1 MSSKNPLS
9 PTNVF
14 GPRRKPARS
23 ARRDRRREWE
33 AGSAQLER
41 LEERLALTLAVHAVP
56 ISSGHAL
63 IVLLDGQQEA
73 YLTRQQADIWVA
85 GNSSYQNYEITNNQS
100 VGVTPGGAIVVGDLS
115 NSTTTVFVSS
125 GREILH
131 SGGQAYPAGGPA
143 GNVSLN
149 VWDGWTGTTAFGSII
164 PGSLRGQVT
173 TTWGTLAYEMADDDG
188 FVVPLTITLG
198 DNFDTDSCPTVT
210 GTVSQTTGLVTLRF
224 RDGDDPVPTSLT
236 TGVTHFATFQQ
247 SQVGPQTLTVTP
259 GFDIDARFLAQLVN
273 DESRVKF
280 QSPVLASRGTGAD
293 GFYANFGNDVAGGGG
308 ISLGAEYINVNAPV
322 SGTGVAVGFAA
333 SSFVQP
339 GVQARVVDVQRP
351 LSASVFYNMTVGGL
365 DADLDGLIQQNERG
379 IFQTGAQGRLG
390 DAIGLNIFATDAD
403 VVFGATVN
411 AKAHTYFFNSVNDTQ
426 QWQFTTRS
434 PDTGLN
440 VGKVIGDVVS
450 INFGTV
456 GGSASTV
463 SAANPH
469 VVSLNTQINSLRM
482 TAAGT
487 GAEAV
492 AFPVRVDI
500 TDQGALS
507 LDATPASS
515 APMSFRAD
523 TTLTTTAE
531 IRTFADLSLTAGT
544 SLVANGA
551 VTTVVGDIAIN
562 APLVTGGTSITA
574 GSGLIKRDVRAA
586 TTVSLFDASI
596 NAASWANGVFAGP
609 GGTFFPNLTIDGV
622 TIGFGD
628 RVLVKDEPNQERNGI
643 YRVTTPITSVST
655 SSMVA
660 ATAAQLATSSAR
672 LATTVALGSNTAFNA
687 GAGTI
692 SNVIAAGAG
701 LHNYVL
707 DVDGTTAF
715 TAGDLI
721 LVKDQGN
728 AASNGLYAVTT
739 APNMTRQLADVR
751 LATAAADV
759 LGAAYDNG
767 TAGVGATLTAA
778 APARLTIDGITANVG
793 DRILVKNQTN
803 LAHNG
808 VYVVTTA
815 GANPA
820 GAAAGTPWV
829 LTRAA
834 DADQAAELPAGV
846 GAYVTAG
853 TTNSATA
860 FVLAAAVAT
869 VGTSPADFSTPA
881 TQWALTRAADANSAA
896 EVQRFTSIRVTSG
909 AVNVGRRFQQ
919 QNNVTTLNTDALRF
933 VENYSTLSG
942 SNAGGLPQING
953 LTINQFEEVL
963 VKNQADSRDNGVFF
977 LRIND
982 AANGVWVLERSLT
995 AFPLRGIGFDV
1006 LNGTNIGTWYVSDG
1020 PTSTAG
1026 LGQQGITFASAIGTT
1041 WTLARSE
1048 DADLADELP
1057 LGTTANVLLGTA
1069 NGDTAWALTTPA
1081 PFTLNTT
1088 NLVFAQTR
1096 KRDAFV
1102 ASAAPLDGGYDATNN
1117 RIDGRNSSLIL
1128 TIDGVQFLPTANG
1141 GPTSG
1146 RVLIKDQANA
1156 AENGIY
1162 DVTQRSDVIRQLA
1175 DVRAATTAALT
1186 ATYRNNTPGVIASTL
1201 IGTGLLPL
1209 IDGVELVTGDR
1220 VLVQNQA
1227 SAAENGVYVVTRTG
1241 GESGDYL
1248 VNGGNRDWVL
1258 TRAADMD
1265 AAPEF
1270 TIGTGVFVRESVTTP
1285 GGFGRRLA
1293 TLSATGVVVGTT
1305 TVAFGGVTAWRLTRS
1320 TDADTAGALPYGF
1333 YIKVTNGATN
1343 AQTGWAL
1350 GTDDPIT
1357 LGTTPLDVYA
1367 SNAAFVKGNGNLA
1380 ITSATGNL
1388 TVNSLVSATGDTVRL
1403 TASGATAAIGGTS
1416 RIAADR
1422 AELVAGGAIS
1432 ANGSVTTLVATSGTG
1447 ITFDNSG
1454 ALELEAVQTSTGN
1467 INVSAG
1473 GRITA
1478 TAVRAGGT
1486 ATGPTTP
1493 TGAFDIDLVFGA
1505 GLPSAVQAAMRSA
1518 ADRWEQIIVG
1528 DIADFTDPVSGQL
1541 IDDIVVFVQAGLL
1554 GGPPSDGPS
1563 NTLANAGPT
1572 GLRPAGST
1580 NQFIPYT
1587 AEVGIDTADYTQS
1600 DIVGIMIHELGH
1612 ALGFTETAERLNLVS
1627 SAYVWT
1633 GTNATREYRLLLQP
1647 GATGVP
1653 METDTTQFG
1662 PGSLYSHWSEQVLG
1676 NELMTPRINNAPN
1689 PLSRITVGAFEDMGY
1704 TVNYAAADAY
1714 PSSASVRPAAAVA
1727 GDGNISLTARAGN
1740 IDVVALTAE
1749 QDKVTLI
1756 AANGTIS
1763 GLSPAAAW
1771 LDWTAKVAPEQSFYN
1786 DFQKLSANLTGAGS
1800 IIVNNPGAITLQ
1812 DIRTADGN
1820 IFVTAGGTLTPVS
1833 VVAGGKGTVYLDYSG
1848 VGGNIAAGTITSN
1861 AASPRVLR
1869 KDPVRVATTA
1879 AIALNG
1885 TQTIDGVAVVVGDRV
1900 LVRNQANAA
1909 QNGIYVVAAGAWSRA
1924 SDANQAEDLSV
1935 GVRVAVTQGTQK
1947 GDYECVRG
1955 SSLTLGTTALT
1966 FDRVKIFEISDIA
1979 PVRVAT
1985 TAPITLATATVV
1997 DGVALATGDRV
2008 LVRRQADSAENGI
2021 YGFDGTGLVRE
2032 ADTFTYGALVVV
2044 TEGTQAGGYM
2054 VNFAGEAVTADSTPL
2069 RFDPVAV
2076 AITSATGITDGSV
2089 GTDKVDITAGTVRL
2103 VARDGSIG
2111 TVTNR
2116 LDLAADVLIAS
2127 ATASGLASLTSGANI
2142 YVGDSGDLTIA
2153 NAFAS
2158 GRVDVAAG
2166 GISGKLTA
2174 AMIETD
2180 AAGLVTLTAPGD
2192 IIVGTIGSID
2202 PSRRAALVTLDAAT
2216 GFLRNSPDGTT
2227 ITADKV
2233 RLVSRN
2239 FTSFDVSKLDDVDIF
2254 SIKQT
2259 SAGALQ
2265 ATFDRATPVT
2275 FDDVTASGG
2284 NIAFVNNGTGDFLI
2298 GTGGINAGA
2307 FNGVSLATGGQI
2319 GGPLVGNQGKIAGG
2333 GLVSLTADTTI
2344 AALTS
2349 AGSLA
2354 AKITGT
2360 TAPGTISITETDSAQ
2375 IGAAGIDAG
2384 GVGSLITLAAGGQ
2397 LDGLGSTSG
2406 LVRGDSATVTAR
2418 TGIGLKTEL
2427 AALAASTASGVIVV
2441 RENDDLMVGA
2451 AGITATSGNVSI
2463 STGESIAA
2471 LSASLFYDRS
2481 TATSGLITG
2490 SLVTLDARKPGTIDV
2505 ATKATEIAGS
2515 TVAGAFFAVDSD
2527 GVTIG
2532 RAGISAGRTVRVA
2545 TTAALTATYANNT
2558 PGLVPATLTA
2568 TGFGALAVDGVSLA
2582 LGDRVLV
2589 KNQTT
2594 QLQNG
2599 IYSVTAVG
2607 SSTTRWVLTRAA
2619 DADTT
2624 AEMPDGTVVNVSEG
2638 SLNGSTAYLLAISGQ
2653 LGTAVLTASL
2663 ASAPGTDISISTVK
2677 GDILT
2682 PSTYATAEGVLA
2694 GDTVTLLAAGSLTA
2708 RTDTRS
2714 VTAAAGTGNATIAE
2728 KSAVSL
2734 AQVWSSAVSGTGS
2747 VTVTAGGDI
2756 TSSDVRARGTRGS
2769 VTLRTT
2775 AGDISTVSGGAILAP
2790 EAITLDAARRI
2801 SAKDANIA
2809 PIQAPTVNL
2818 TARGVDDA
2826 STSPATPALD
2836 AEVVAKTL
2844 SASAPNGSVRV
2855 VVEST
2860 DTLVLGAAAGTAA
2873 KTSLTAAGSVDISS
2887 AGGDVVVFSA
2897 PQARAGASVVR
2908 AASTANLAGAAAGV
2922 TLTASANGSINSSG
2936 IDGVKTLAVG
2946 DRVLLTK
2953 QTAASQNGIYV
2964 VTSLGSSGAKWTLT
2978 RAADSDTAAE
2988 YPVGSLTRVTDGTSA
3003 GKVFA
3008 LTAGSVGTTALTL
3021 ADQTANLTTR
3031 INTLGSTKT
3040 VSYVVSAT
3048 AGTNATGGTL
3058 GNMIDLAQSN
3068 AASPTKAA
3076 LVFSS
3081 TLTAPIFLT
3090 QQLPVLTKPLVIDGS
3105 QRLSPTTLARSTSAS
3120 PVAVNG
3126 SGITIARNGSTLAT
3140 SAVVDGFTIA
3150 PTGSNAGATIANLA
3164 LGGFT
3169 RGAAVKIESG
3179 TGATV
3184 RNSSFGLTTTNTK
3197 LANQTGI
3204 AISGGANATL
3214 SANTIGYSTS
3224 DAVNVSGGTG
3234 TAIRGNFIGTNATGS
3249 LKIGN
3254 TGNGVRVSGNS
3265 TVVSI
3270 GGLTTSDRNVI
3281 TNNGNGITITD
3292 SAFASLVGNSI
3303 YANGTASTN
3312 GIVSSSSAALAA
3324 PVITSTSPSMPR
3336 LAAAGG
3342 NTSLTLSG
3350 TLPGTG
3356 VRHIDVYGSPATTT
3370 GNQGQVYLGRITV
3383 QNGATS
3389 FSGTVTFTS
3398 SLGVAAGWKITAT
3411 VTSTVSGNPV
3421 TSVFSAAVAAVTG
3434 TGTGTGT
3441 GGGGTG
3447 TGGTG
3452 TGGSGT
3458 GGSGTGGGGTGNGGV
3473 VSNPRP
3479 PSTPRRR

>member
-23 ARRDRRREWE
+23 TRRDRRRGWE
-33 AGSAQLER
+33 AGSAQVER
-41 LEERLALTLAVHAVP
+41 LEERLALTLTTYAVP

-63 IVLLDGQQEA
+63 LVMLDGQEDA
-73 YLTRQQADIWVA
+73 YLTRTAEGELFVA
-85 GNSSYQNYEITNNQS
+85 GNSSFIGASTTRSQA
-100 VGVTPGGAIVVGDLS
+100 VGVTETGVTLVGNIS
-115 NSTTTVFVSS
+115 GSTTTIAALS
-125 GREILH
+125 GRAIFH
-131 SGGQAYPAGGPA
+131 GGGQSFAGQEVTF
-143 GNVSLN
+143 NVKES
-149 VWDGWTGTTAFGSII
+149 FGSGNTVTNASNLVA
-164 PGSLRGQVT
+164 GSLRGSVT
-173 TTWGTLAYEMADDDG
+173 ITGAGSLSYEASDDEG
-188 FVVPLTITLG
+188 NVPLTIRLAG
-198 DNFDTDSCPTVT
+198 NWNDALVDTVT
-210 GTVSQTTGLVTLRF
+210 GTVDTLSGQVTLRF
-224 RDGDDPVPTSLT
+224 RKGNAAVSATGT
-236 TGVTHFATFQQ
+236 TGTTQFATFVQTQPGLKQ
-247 SQVGPQTLTVTP
+247 SFTIWDGHT
-259 GFDIDARFLAQLVN
+259 IDDRLLVRLVP
-273 DESRVKF
+273 DESRFTV
-280 QSPVLASRGTGAD
+280 SAPVTVAQGTGAD
-293 GFYANFGNDVAGGGG
+293 GWYAGYGRGSLAVAAEYFDVNATMSAASVTTGYEAFSFYTPGLPTRAMTVNRPLTAANYSLAIDGIDGDGNGVISQAERGVLRARPQG
-308 ISLGAEYINVNAPV
+308 SLGSA
-322 SGTGVAVGFAA
+322 GTFT
-333 SSFVQP
+333 
-339 GVQARVVDVQRP
+339 
-351 LSASVFYNMTVGGL
+351 LY
-365 DADLDGLIQQNERG
+365 
-379 IFQTGAQGRLG
+379 
-390 DAIGLNIFATDAD
+390 ATDAD
-403 VVFGATVN
+403 EIIESTLTAT
-411 AKAHTYFFNSVNDTQ
+411 KQTHLFRSPQSDQ
-426 QWQFTTRS
+426 QWQMTTTS
-434 PDTGLN
+434 PDTGFRTGSI
-440 VGKVIGDVVS
+440 VGDVVA
-450 INFGTV
+450 INFGTD
-456 GGSASTV
+456 GGDGRAASV
-463 SAANPH
+463 DSPH
-469 VVSLNTQINSLRM
+469 IVDINTNVTSLRV
-482 TAAGT
+482 TAASSSS
-487 GAEAV
+487 EARS
-492 AFPVRVDI
+492 FPVRVDI
-500 TDQGALS
+500 NEANDLII
-507 LDATPASS
+507 DATPESS
-515 APMSFRAD
+515 VPLRFKAGGRITVSGAI
-523 TTLTTTAE
+523 A
-531 IRTFADLSLTAGT
+531 TFGDLSLEPTTALILDAPVSTVAGT
-544 SLVANGA
+544 IDVRSPV
-551 VTTVVGDIAIN
+551 
-562 APLVTGGTSITA
+562 VTGGSAITA
-574 GSGLIKRDVRAA
+574 GIGLRKRDVAGATTPADNLAAA
-586 TTVSLFDASI
+586 TWAAGTPAGPATISGP
-596 NAASWANGVFAGP
+596 NAAFYTPLVVDEQTLARGDRLLVKDRPAPSQNGIYEVTSPITSISSLQPLVATTTDLGDTQVRLATTSPLGLNFQFTPGTPGSLATLGNIIGAAAGQHN
-609 GGTFFPNLTIDGV
+609 FVLDIDQTTAFSV
-622 TIGFGD
+622 GD
-628 RVLVKDEPNQERNGI
+628 RVLVKNQLLAAQNGI
-643 YRVTTPITSVST
+643 YQVTV
-655 SSMVA
+655 
-660 ATAAQLATSSAR
+660 
-672 LATTVALGSNTAFNA
+672 
-687 GAGTI
+687 
-692 SNVIAAGAG
+692 
-701 LHNYVL
+701 
-707 DVDGTTAF
+707 
-715 TAGDLI
+715 
-721 LVKDQGN
+721 
-728 AASNGLYAVTT
+728 
-739 APNMTRQLADVR
+739 APNMVRQLPDV
-751 LATAAADV
+751 TAATTGN
-759 LGAAYDNG
+759 LPAAYANG
-767 TAGVGATLTAA
+767 TGGIGATLTASTPERLRIDTVA
-778 APARLTIDGITANVG
+778 VAVGARV
-793 DRILVKNQTN
+793 LVKDQTTP
-803 LAHNG
+803 AHNG
-808 VYVVTTA
+808 FYVVTDA
-815 GANPA
+815 GTDPA

-829 LTRAA
+829 LTRTT
-834 DADQAAELPAGV
+834 DVLETGV
-846 GAYVTAG
+846 GAYATTGPANGGAGFVVT
-853 TTNSATA
+853 TATPI
-860 FVLAAAVAT
+860 T
-869 VGTSPADFSTPA
+869 VGTTAITFGAATRWQLQRTSDADSV
-881 TQWALTRAADANSAA
+881 A
-896 EVQRFTSIRVTSG
+896 ELRFGTSVRVTG
-909 AVNVGRRFQQ
+909 GNANLDRRFVQFEPP
-919 QNNVTTLNTDALRF
+919 VPPLTLDSSNLSY
-933 VENYSTLSG
+933 VENYFWLSG
-942 SNAGGLPQING
+942 TNSGGLPTVDG
-953 LTINQFEEVL
+953 ATLSVGDLVL
-963 VKNQADSRDNGVFF
+963 VKNQLQAADNGLYFVVDDGTA
-977 LRIND
+977 ND
-982 AANGVWVLERSLT
+982 TWILIRTDTPAV
-995 AFPLRGIGFDV
+995 GIGYDV
-1006 LNGTNIGTWYVSDG
+1006 QTGSQIATWYVRG
-1020 PTSTAG
+1020 AG
-1026 LGQQGITFASAIGTT
+1026 TLGRSPVQFASMAGAT
-1041 WTLARSE
+1041 WELTRSN
-1048 DADLADELP
+1048 DADVSDELP
-1057 LGTTANVLLGTA
+1057 LGTFVGVQRGTLNA
-1069 NGDTAWALTTPA
+1069 GTGWSLQTPA
-1081 PFTLNTT
+1081 PFTLDSTVV
-1088 NLVFAQTR
+1088 VFGQTQ
-1096 KRDAFV
+1096 KQDAFV
-1102 ASAAPLDGGYDATNN
+1102 ATAAPLPGVYDNETPGVTPAT
-1117 RIDGRNSSLIL
+1117 ITGAAGSLIL
-1128 TIDGVQFLPTANG
+1128 TVDGVRLNAATDVG
-1141 GPTSG
+1141 R
-1146 RVLIKDQANA
+1146 RVLVKDQANA
-1156 AENGIY
+1156 TENGLY
-1162 DVTQRSDVIRQLA
+1162 VVAVPSDVVRQLA
-1175 DVRAATTAALT
+1175 DVRAATTTALT
-1186 ATYRNNTPGVIASTL
+1186 ATYANNSPGVIASTL
-1201 IGTGLLPL
+1201 TGTGLLPL
-1209 IDGVELVTGDR
+1209 VDGVELAVGDR
-1220 VLVQNQA
+1220 VLVQSYTGA
-1227 SAAENGVYVVTRTG
+1227 DAVRNGVYTVTRTG
-1241 GESGDYL
+1241 GESGA
-1248 VNGGNRDWVL
+1248 NQDWTL
-1258 TRAADMD
+1258 TRASDMD

-1270 TIGTGVFVRESVTTP
+1270 TVGTGVFVREGVAH
-1285 GGFGRRLA
+1285 GGTGLRLA
-1293 TLSATGVVVGTT
+1293 NLSTATVVVGTT
-1305 TVAFGGVTAWRLTRS
+1305 RVAFNAVVAWQLVRAS
-1320 TDADTAGALPYGF
+1320 DAAEAGDLPYGF
-1333 YIKVTNGATN
+1333 FVTVTNGATN

-1357 LGTTPLDVYA
+1357 LGTTPLDFYSA
-1367 SNAAFVKGNGNLA
+1367 SAPFVKGNGDLS
-1380 ITSATGNL
+1380 IISTSGNL